1 MSYETSSEFQIRYLL
16 KSVAVYLLF
25 MRRIASI
32 SMLAVVSALSASAAT
47 VLFDFNSS
55 LLPET
60 PAKTVSVTDSGSGF
74 VATLAT
80 ASSSANLGSASSAAS
95 GDWVSSGTSFD
106 TQGLDSFMENQISF
120 GNSWQTFI
128 SGPKGAS
135 LSLTISGLVAG
146 ASYQIAL
153 VTGCP
158 LEGAGAWNSLV
169 TSNTYGSADPSI
181 GANSQTIQ
189 ARTPTKRR
197 QLPILHAMVRGR
209 MDNQRGT
216 NGQGNLRSVESAFVD
231 RQIPRFTEFPP
242 VHQFTQGAA
251 GAGSRLSGFIRVAV
265 RLCK

>member
-158 LEGAGAWNSLV
+158 L
-169 TSNTYGSADPSI
+169 
-181 GANSQTIQ
+181 
-189 ARTPTKRR
+189 
-197 QLPILHAMVRGR
+197 
-209 MDNQRGT
+209 
-216 NGQGNLRSVESAFVD
+216 
-231 RQIPRFTEFPP
+231 
-242 VHQFTQGAA
+242 
-251 GAGSRLSGFIRVAV
+251 
-265 RLCK
+265 

>member
-1 MSYETSSEFQIRYLL
+1 
-16 KSVAVYLLF
+16 

-128 SGPKGAS
+128 SGPKGSS

-158 LEGAGAWNSLV
+158 FEGAGAWNSLV
-169 TSNTYGSADPSI
+169 TSNTYGSATPSLGVENI
-181 GANSQTIQ
+181 NVNVPTSYTISDIIANENGEITLTVNTPSS
-189 ARTPTKRR
+189 AHTPTINALAISGETASVPEPATASLSLLGLMALMARR
-197 QLPILHAMVRGR
+197 RRA
-209 MDNQRGT
+209 
-216 NGQGNLRSVESAFVD
+216 
-231 RQIPRFTEFPP
+231 
-242 VHQFTQGAA
+242 
-251 GAGSRLSGFIRVAV
+251 
-265 RLCK
+265 